1 MVLGE
6 VLGGGDLGG
15 AAQAWALSLFLTFGI
30 LSVPAEFA
38 EHQRQLQ
45 QQKKRVEELEQE
57 LREAKASAAKLKA
70 LNNSDQ
76 EQGVAQQ
83 QFIDQVQ
90 AQLDSEK

>member
-1 MVLGE
+1 MRSQLREAKDQRPAGPSQV
-6 VLGGGDLGG
+6 
-15 AAQAWALSLFLTFGI
+15 
-30 LSVPAEFA
+30 SVPAESA